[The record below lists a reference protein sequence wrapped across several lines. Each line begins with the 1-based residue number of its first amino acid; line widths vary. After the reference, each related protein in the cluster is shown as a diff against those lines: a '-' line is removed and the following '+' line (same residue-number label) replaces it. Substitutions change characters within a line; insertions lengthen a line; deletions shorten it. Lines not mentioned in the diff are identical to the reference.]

1 MPQPSAPPFVPPFVP
16 PLGTLKRD
24 SQEGQSPLSVPRV
37 LPTPQPPV
45 EGAGN
50 PLGPGPGMTARH
62 SPSRPVSPVPLKT
75 PVPAVNSILVSPD
88 RRLAVLDG
96 AIVGVGD
103 AVGLRVVVQIEPEA
117 VILREPSGYLIK
129 VSIRGRQVEETRPLP
144 EP

>member
-1 MPQPSAPPFVPPFVP
+1 MPQPSAPPFVP

-24 SQEGQSPLSVPRV
+24 SQEGQSPLSVPPAV
-37 LPTPQPPV
+37 
-45 EGAGN
+45 GAGAVN
-50 PLGPGPGMTARH
+50 PQAPNPGVTARY
-62 SPSRPVSPVPLKT
+62 SPSRPPVPLKT

-103 AVGLRVVVQIEPEA
+103 AVGLRVVVQIEPEV

-129 VSIRGRQVEETRPLP
+129 VSIRGRQVEETRPRSEL
-144 EP
+144 

>member
-1 MPQPSAPPFVPPFVP
+1 MPQPNAPPFVP

-24 SQEGQSPLSVPRV
+24 SQEGQSPLSVPR
-37 LPTPQPPV
+37 PV
-45 EGAGN
+45 EGAGAVN
-50 PLGPGPGMTARH
+50 PQALNPGVTGRY

-117 VILREPSGYLIK
+117 VILREPSGYLIR

-144 EP
+144 EL

>member
-1 MPQPSAPPFVPPFVP
+1 MPQPSAPPFVPP
-16 PLGTLKRD
+16 LGTLNRD
-24 SQEGQSPLSVPRV
+24 SQEGQSPLSVPPAVVPR
-37 LPTPQPPV
+37 PQPPV
-45 EGAGN
+45 EGVGAVN
-50 PLGPGPGMTARH
+50 PQAPNPGVTARY

-117 VILREPSGYLIK
+117 VILREPSGYLIR
-129 VSIRGRQVEETRPLP
+129 VSIRGRQVGETRPLQ
-144 EP
+144 EL